1 MELLIKILVG
11 IGFIVFIGVFICW
24 LIPSV
29 ADLKERDKKKEQ
41 LREQSKDQNNN

>member
-24 LIPSV
+24 LIPPV
-29 ADLKERDKKKEQ
+29 EELEEMDKKKEQ
-41 LREQSKDQNNN
+41 LRDQSKEQKE

>member
-24 LIPSV
+24 LIPPV
-29 ADLKERDKKKEQ
+29 EELEERDKKMKEQ
-41 LREQSKDQNNN
+41 KENN